1 MLIEFAEARRAEAA
15 GPSSTV
21 TSRTGSGTRLLTVT
35 GKFKSSLA
43 ALRMQI
49 EEGRLHYIRCL
60 KPNALK
66 KSDTFDSHFVLT
78 QLRWA
83 EATPSHL
90 LPPALSA
97 PSPLPPL
104 PPLPPRPALPGL
116 RGFHRHRT
124 TRSLRV
130 SHAR

>member
-83 EATPSHL
+83 EATPSPL

-97 PSPLPPL
+97 PSPLPP
-104 PPLPPRPALPGL
+104 RPARPARPGL